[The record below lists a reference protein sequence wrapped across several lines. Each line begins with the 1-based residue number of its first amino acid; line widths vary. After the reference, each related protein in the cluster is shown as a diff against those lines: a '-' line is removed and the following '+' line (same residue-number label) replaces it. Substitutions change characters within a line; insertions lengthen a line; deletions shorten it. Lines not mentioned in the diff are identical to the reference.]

1 MAINKI
7 NGFRSV
13 CNSQLDAKNDTREA
27 GSKKFHNCRKAWALL
42 GTTQQSWKEMALAPE
57 TEEAGLRVRRGA
69 ALELLAAMKGV
80 NPNKPT
86 RGKLEHPQ
94 QHRPERASKGLQAM
108 RRIARSCVP
117 PKRWSR
123 HWRPCEKQTPAA
135 AHWCANWSRG
145 PSAAHSGQ
153 LARGLRPTRPYGSLD
168 GDTGL

>member
-69 ALELLAAMKGV
+69 ALELLAAMKG
-80 NPNKPT
+80 
-86 RGKLEHPQ
+86 GGQPQ
-94 QHRPERASKGLQAM
+94 
-108 RRIARSCVP
+108 
-117 PKRWSR
+117 
-123 HWRPCEKQTPAA
+123 
-135 AHWCANWSRG
+135 
-145 PSAAHSGQ
+145 
-153 LARGLRPTRPYGSLD
+153 
-168 GDTGL
+168 